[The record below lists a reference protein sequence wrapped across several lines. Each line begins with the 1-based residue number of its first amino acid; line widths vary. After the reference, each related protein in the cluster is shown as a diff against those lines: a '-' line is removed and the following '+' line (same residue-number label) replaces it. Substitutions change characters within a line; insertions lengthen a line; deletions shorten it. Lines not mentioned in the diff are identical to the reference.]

1 MNHIKGAVITG
12 CGSGGIGHALSAEL
26 KRRGFHVIS
35 TLLSFED
42 PSHLEALDIEVVRC
56 DVTSEEDVT
65 ALKRLVEKR
74 LDGRLSILINNA
86 GICYTMTATDTQVD
100 EVERMFRVN
109 VFGPMRM
116 VHHLHPLLVQAKG
129 LVVNI
134 GSVGG
139 IVPYVYGASYNAS
152 KAALH
157 HYGNTLRAE
166 LKPFG
171 VRVVNIISGEVST
184 NVLRTDRNNQRKL
197 PEESIYSALAED
209 FQKHIYRTP
218 NTITPEQYAR
228 GVVDQLLKPS
238 PAAWVWYGAQTGIVR
253 WCDMLLPRTFWDWLF
268 YHMFNFEKLANA
280 VRGVKG
286 DV

>member
-86 GICYTMTATDTQVD
+86 GISTDTQVD
-100 EVERMFRVN
+100 EVEKMFRVN

-139 IVPYVYGASYNAS
+139 IVPYIYGGAFS
-152 KAALH
+152 
-157 HYGNTLRAE
+157 
-166 LKPFG
+166 P
-171 VRVVNIISGEVST
+171 
-184 NVLRTDRNNQRKL
+184 
-197 PEESIYSALAED
+197 
-209 FQKHIYRTP
+209 
-218 NTITPEQYAR
+218 
-228 GVVDQLLKPS
+228 QLIL
-238 PAAWVWYGAQTGIVR
+238 
-253 WCDMLLPRTFWDWLF
+253 
-268 YHMFNFEKLANA
+268 
-280 VRGVKG
+280 
-286 DV
+286 